1 MVGSYTE
8 AVTQKEKQE
17 IDSQANMDLPV
28 KIRELQQKI
37 QDENYID
44 YAIDRI
50 AVIMSRHIVDAKSLT
65 GNSIEYLS
73 M

>member
-1 MVGSYTE
+1 MVGSFTE

-17 IDSQANMDLPV
+17 SNTQSNVDLPL
-28 KIRELQQKI
+28 KIRELQLKI
-37 QDENYID
+37 QDENYLD

-50 AVIMSRHIVDAKSLT
+50 AVIMSRHIVDSKSLT
-65 GNSIEYLS
+65 GNSIEYLL